1 MGKYCSGLGITSTRL
16 EQTMCSPWEEAA
28 QPQGERREAGAEA
41 VSISECPSEEEG
53 GGGSQR
59 DLGTLEGKG
68 SILNPSCSS
77 GEGTRSFT
85 PAGTRRCQEGWMPPL
100 LPVMPGKAKHSQFS
114 PFSAFFL
121 LFDSPMPAPSSLPAQ
136 QQHVGHF
143 VLVLGTGSDLPAG
156 ATGEGPARRQAG
168 HVLVPNPKKPCWGWG
183 E

>member
-1 MGKYCSGLGITSTRL
+1 
-16 EQTMCSPWEEAA
+16 
-28 QPQGERREAGAEA
+28 
-41 VSISECPSEEEG
+41 
-53 GGGSQR
+53 
-59 DLGTLEGKG
+59 
-68 SILNPSCSS
+68 
-77 GEGTRSFT
+77 
-85 PAGTRRCQEGWMPPL
+85 MPPL